1 MARFIYS
8 LIFTLLLPFIL
19 IRLLIR
25 ARKAPAYGERW
36 LERFGIFT
44 KPDFVQ
50 GKKAIWFHT
59 VSVGEFIAAV
69 PLIEQV
75 MAADLDRPIV
85 ITTTTPTGSE
95 QVKKR
100 FKSEL
105 GQRVFHVYLPY
116 DLPWFLNAF
125 LRRLNPQLLVILET
139 ELWPNLIHSCHKHG
153 TRVLVANAR
162 LSEKSAKGYAKLA
175 KLSAQMLGQVDC
187 LAVQN
192 ETDGQRFVAVG
203 MPVDNMTVTGSIKF
217 DITIKDEL
225 LQSGK
230 NWREQWGPKR
240 KVIMVASTHQG
251 EDEIALKAFGELLT
265 EPSMDTQT
273 PLLIV
278 VPRHPERFDDVANLI
293 EKQGLR
299 LMRRSVL
306 LSSPEQADLKSS
318 QVLLVDSM
326 GELMQFLAAS
336 DVCVMGGSFVE
347 NGGHNPLEPAAL
359 QVPIIMGPSQFNFAL
374 ICQQLEEAGGLL
386 TVQEQELG
394 QTLKTWVLDDALIQ
408 QKGQRA
414 KQVVQSN
421 TGAKQKV
428 FELIQRQLH

>member
-1 MARFIYS
+1 M
-8 LIFTLLLPFIL
+8 
-19 IRLLIR
+19 R

-85 ITTTTPTGSE
+85 ITTTTPTGSD

-100 FKSEL
+100 FSSEL

-153 TRVLVANAR
+153 TKVLVANAR

-175 KLSAQMLGQVDC
+175 KLSAQMLGQIDC

-192 ETDGQRFVAVG
+192 ETDGQRFVEVG
-203 MPVDNMTVTGSIKF
+203 MPVDKMTVTGSIKF
-217 DITIKDEL
+217 DIAIKDEL
-225 LQSGK
+225 LQTGK
-230 NWREQWGPKR
+230 NWRDQWGSKR

-251 EDEIALKAFGELLT
+251 EDEIALQAFRELLT
-265 EPSMDTQT
+265 EPSMETQA

-293 EKQGLR
+293 EKQGLK
-299 LMRRSVL
+299 LVRRSVL
-306 LSSPEQADLKSS
+306 LSSEQADLKSS

-336 DVCVMGGSFVE
+336 DVCVMGGSYVE

-359 QVPIIMGPSQFNFAL
+359 QVPILMGPSQFNFAL

-394 QTLKTWVLDDALIQ
+394 QTLKTWILDDALIQ
-408 QKGQRA
+408 LKGQQA
-414 KQVVQSN
+414 KQVVDSN

-428 FELIQRQLH
+428 FELIQQQLH

>member
-19 IRLLIR
+19 IRLAMR

-44 KPDFVQ
+44 KPNFTQ
-50 GKKAIWFHT
+50 SKKAIWFHT

-75 MAADLDRPIV
+75 MTADLDRPIV

-105 GQRVFHVYLPY
+105 GKRVFHVYLPY
-116 DLPWFLNAF
+116 DLPWLLKGFLK
-125 LRRLNPQLLVILET
+125 RLNPELLVILET
-139 ELWPNLIHSCHKHG
+139 ELWPNLIHCCHQHG
-153 TRVLVANAR
+153 TKVLVANAR

-175 KLSAQMLGQVDC
+175 KLSAQMLGQIDC

-192 ETDGQRFVAVG
+192 ETDGKRFVEVG

-217 DITIKDEL
+217 DIAIKDEL
-225 LQSGK
+225 LLSAK
-230 NWREQWGPKR
+230 TWREQWGPKR
-240 KVIMVASTHQG
+240 KVIMVASTHQD
-251 EDEIALKAFGELLT
+251 EDEIALQAFKELLADSSI
-265 EPSMDTQT
+265 EGMP

-278 VPRHPERFDDVANLI
+278 VPRHPERFDNVANLI
-293 EKQGLR
+293 QAQNLKLV
-299 LMRRSVL
+299 RRSEL
-306 LSSPEQADLKSS
+306 LSSANSVDLEKG

-359 QVPIIMGPSQFNFAL
+359 QVPILMGSSQFNFAL

-386 TVQEQELG
+386 TVQKQELG
-394 QTLKTWVLDDALIQ
+394 QTLKTWVLDEALLK
-408 QKGQRA
+408 QKGLQA
-414 KQVVQSN
+414 KQVVQAN

-428 FELIQRQLH
+428 FELIQQQLH

>member
-44 KPDFVQ
+44 KPNFVQ
-50 GKKAIWFHT
+50 VKKAIWFHT

-175 KLSAQMLGQVDC
+175 KLSAQMLSQIDC

-299 LMRRSVL
+299 LVRRSVL
-306 LSSPEQADLKSS
+306 SSSEQADLKSS

>member
-1 MARFIYS
+1 
-8 LIFTLLLPFIL
+8 
-19 IRLLIR
+19 
-25 ARKAPAYGERW
+25 
-36 LERFGIFT
+36 
-44 KPDFVQ
+44 
-50 GKKAIWFHT
+50 
-59 VSVGEFIAAV
+59 
-69 PLIEQV
+69 
-75 MAADLDRPIV
+75 
-85 ITTTTPTGSE
+85 
-95 QVKKR
+95 
-100 FKSEL
+100 
-105 GQRVFHVYLPY
+105 
-116 DLPWFLNAF
+116 
-125 LRRLNPQLLVILET
+125 
-139 ELWPNLIHSCHKHG
+139 
-153 TRVLVANAR
+153 
-162 LSEKSAKGYAKLA
+162 
-175 KLSAQMLGQVDC
+175 
-187 LAVQN
+187 
-192 ETDGQRFVAVG
+192 
-203 MPVDNMTVTGSIKF
+203 MPVDKMTVTGSIKF
-217 DITIKDEL
+217 DIEIKDEL

-251 EDEIALKAFGELLT
+251 EDEIALKAFRELLD
-265 EPSMDTQT
+265 ESSIEAMA

-278 VPRHPERFDDVANLI
+278 VPRHPERFDSVANLI
-293 EKQGLR
+293 ETQDLKLV
-299 LMRRSVL
+299 RRSALL
-306 LSSPEQADLKSS
+306 LSAGQVELEKC